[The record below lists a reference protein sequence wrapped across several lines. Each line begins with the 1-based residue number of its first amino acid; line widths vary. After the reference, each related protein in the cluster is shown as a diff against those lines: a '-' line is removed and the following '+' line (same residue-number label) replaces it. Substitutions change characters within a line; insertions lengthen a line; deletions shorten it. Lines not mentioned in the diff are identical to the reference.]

1 MFSNTDE
8 AETWNTISEDS
19 LNDIL
24 ERSKKVTQLIYKH
37 SNRCSVC
44 FFTKGEIESVAA
56 DIADGADLYFVDV
69 IKQREISNRIA
80 SELGVQHESPQLICI
95 EDEMAVW
102 HFSHN
107 NIQADRIL
115 EKFES

>member
-1 MFSNTDE
+1 M
-8 AETWNTISEDS
+8 WNTISEGS

-24 ERSKKVTQLIYKH
+24 ERSKKLTQLIYKH

-44 FFTKGEIESVAA
+44 FFTKSEIESVAA
-56 DIADGADLYFVDV
+56 DIADGADLFFVDV
-69 IKQREISNRIA
+69 IRQREVSNKIA

-95 EDEMAVW
+95 EDEEVVW

-107 NIQADRIL
+107 SIQADRIM
-115 EKFES
+115 EKLKS